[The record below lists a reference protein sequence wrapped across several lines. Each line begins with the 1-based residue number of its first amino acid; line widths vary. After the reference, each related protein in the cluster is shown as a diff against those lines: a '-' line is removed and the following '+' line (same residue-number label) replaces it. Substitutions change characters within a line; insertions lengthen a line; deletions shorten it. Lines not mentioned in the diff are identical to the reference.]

1 MTEPLGDERYASL
14 GWTHRRGASDM
25 GNQFHYFR
33 MTRDNR
39 MLWGGYD
46 AVYYNGGLITS
57 GRDQRPETFALLAAQ
72 FFTTFPQLAG
82 LRFSHAWGGVID
94 TCSRFCA
101 FYGTTHS
108 GRLAYAAGY
117 TGLGVGASRFGANVM
132 LDLLA
137 GEQTERTA
145 LAMVSVTLLTRAVA
159 THGAAVH
166 AGDQV
171 QITKLEFRDHTI
183 IVDVNGGGKGKK
195 HFLDHLQIS
204 AGGVPTMRSSSEA
217 QEKGPP
223 GIQPGAGST
232 LFLEFGKAIPDL
244 SPQELKQLLSPFL
257 DFGKQRSASVQ
268 WADTLPP
275 DIKKAIQERI
285 AKVGMDREMVVAA
298 VGKPGHKVR
307 ERDTDGNE
315 IEDWIYGT
323 PPDRTVFIR
332 FTGDKVT
339 SIKQFPQ

>member
-1 MTEPLGDERYASL
+1 MNAL
-14 GWTHRRGASDM
+14 
-25 GNQFHYFR
+25 
-33 MTRDNR
+33 
-39 MLWGGYD
+39 
-46 AVYYNGGLITS
+46 
-57 GRDQRPETFALLAAQ
+57 ALLVSIVL
-72 FFTTFPQLAG
+72 LADADIPRAMG
-82 LRFSHAWGGVID
+82 LRAPEPSASANFSNEELPLFTGWGDDAPQGQ
-94 TCSRFCA
+94 TPA
-101 FYGTTHS
+101 QTGAKKPTLQETTK
-108 GRLAYAAGY
+108 
-117 TGLGVGASRFGANVM
+117 
-132 LDLLA
+132 LDLIRYVSGEFAKAAKSLPA
-137 GEQTERTA
+137 GKEGFLQYVDKP
-145 LAMVSVTLLTRAVA
+145 LNQDLLTRAVA

-183 IVDVNGGGKGKK
+183 VVDVNGGGKGKK

-204 AGGVPTMRSSSEA
+204 AGGVPTMRSASEA

-232 LFLEFGKAIPDL
+232 LFLEFNKTIPDL

-257 DFGKQRSASVQ
+257 DFAKQRSASVQ

-298 VGKPGHKVR
+298 IGKPGHKVR
-307 ERDTDGNE
+307 ERDTEGNE

-323 PPDRTVFIR
+323 PPDRTMFIR